1 MRKRFL
7 SIIIVIA
14 VGAGLTLPAAS
25 GAEPPPEDAKPVRE
39 LLVPFDDL
47 NVLLEG
53 PTRRVL
59 ISREQYEALLEQAKT
74 TPDEPAPRKAAI
86 IAASYEA
93 HLGDERAQITG
104 SLTIDVLEEGLHT
117 IGLDLSRVGLRRA
130 TLDGDEGAPIGRA
143 DDGRLMLFVSGVG
156 LHNLSL
162 EIVAP
167 LATDSARQELN
178 ILLPTPP
185 ATRFLIVAPG
195 DVDVQ
200 SAAGGAA
207 VVSRVVEETPEALPV
222 TRIELL
228 LARNAPLSLLM
239 TLNSR
244 LQRTERLVL
253 ARSVVVGEV
262 TGAYEKLH
270 ATISLAV
277 LHRAVDEFSF
287 EIPEGF
293 EITEIASDQL
303 DTWTVRQSEGRNL
316 LDVHLRKQTTG
327 TVVLSISALRA
338 SPRLDDWQLPQLRP
352 LDVIGETAVVGL
364 LVAEHLKAES
374 VNAEGLIPI
383 DTAVLARALP
393 AGVFAADP
401 GAPTVRPVVAYYAP
415 QAGEGGLDLAASFS
429 RTDAELRVT
438 SNLLLILEESG
449 QQVRG
454 GWAILPVEED
464 CFNFDSSVP
473 EGWHVSEVTDSNGR
487 AVQFERFGPQQAGEG
502 AARIRVRLPSPI
514 KAGDQRSIYFHATA
528 EPTGWLDEWTTVEAL
543 FPVFAVLNA
552 TTDTGAIAID
562 ARDDLDVRPVT
573 LEQLTPLD
581 ENEKVEFGLGELAA
595 DLAYRYD
602 EQPYVADLQVHRIA
616 PRITARTFSFFRIE
630 PETRTAHYEILYD
643 VRQARTRRLSLL
655 LPDTTPEALSITGMD
670 GVALKG
676 FDHAAD
682 PDNPG
687 MRRWT
692 VTLADA
698 RRGPIRL
705 AVDFEQRL
713 NQSAGEELALPMIV
727 AADVA
732 YQSGLVSVE
741 GDSELDVKIT
751 GDLRQV
757 DVGELAEAQY
767 QPGRRL
773 LGVFEFVGDGPELKI
788 SASRDPTRDLPPAIV
803 QKAHLLTVI
812 SAGGESQTAARFEIR
827 TKALFMEIELP
838 AGAELWTIT
847 LDGEPTKPQ
856 RSGSRLLL
864 DLPPSPSG
872 RGQQAR
878 ELAVVYQS
886 PISQAGF
893 FGDVEM
899 VAPAL
904 RYQTSPDA
912 PSQPVAMADLQWD
925 LYVPDGYRAVD
936 TGGSV
941 VTNQIEVPTPAAVN
955 LARWIYEW
963 SGGTPGPLGGLML
976 GSLAK
981 ARDQARMSPE
991 DAAMGAQ
998 SMPPPAEGREGIEAY
1013 AGIVGDRE
1021 TGRHPP
1027 APRAEE
1033 NDIDEARRAQ
1043 PPPPPP
1049 ASKPGKTPIQLGAEL
1064 LGLRSLSI
1072 DLDPSGQLITLHS
1085 LGIDPIAEVKLA
1097 NQRRLDFLGWTIA
1110 MAIVLFGLARAG
1122 RGAPWKVSYIIW
1134 TAIIA
1139 TFLAVLFGRS
1149 SVTHV
1154 ANAAFYAAAAL
1165 IPLYILAA
1173 LLRWIWNK
1181 AAVAGFAPIAV
1192 PARAGITSL
1201 LLIATLMCTSGTY
1214 AADDNDDDDD
1224 DGPPVAV
1231 PEDVIIVP
1239 YDSESGTGVADAEQL
1254 LIPYDRFIELWNL
1267 AHPDEKLLEEKPPAP
1282 YALAGGAYAA
1292 VLPAETT
1299 GQSSAGDL
1307 LLTGHLEFDVY
1318 VEESVQVPLPLMS
1331 GILAKADLDGA
1342 PAKLSVAGPAL
1353 HSQAKQQSMRPPAQS
1368 LLLLHVTGKGRHQ
1381 LDLTVR
1387 MPLTAQGGWRIAQG
1401 VLPCAPATSLIL
1413 TVPQPATDVRLGNV
1427 VDRKIYQT
1435 SRPDEQIRTA
1445 LGAGG
1450 AIRIDWRPKVGRG
1463 HTDPDLK
1470 VESTAVLDVQE
1481 DGLRLVW
1488 GLGLQFPRSQRES
1501 FSLRIPKGYLVEK
1514 VTGVNVRGWR
1524 VSGDDNQNTRTLD
1537 VTLLKAARDHELIV
1551 LHLRLPSA
1559 AGGLLDEF
1567 EAPIIEVDG
1576 ASLHNGTVTIRRS
1589 PTLLLRTAE
1598 VRGASRADVSQHL
1611 NQLMEEVR
1619 EKTPLGIRHYET
1631 YRFATTPFVLRFA
1644 AAPVQAKVAAEL
1656 QTILRIAQRQRS
1668 LESRVILNVQDRPI
1682 HRLELLVPGDLKI
1695 EEIDAPGSS
1704 EWSVQEET
1712 EDAAA
1717 RSALTILYQEGRSG
1731 RTQIILRGILGETGP
1746 VESVAIPALAVSNI
1760 DRQEGDI
1767 VVQADPALSVTAQ
1780 NLRGCENALLGT
1792 VLSWLR
1798 AEQRALA
1805 QLAIHHRTA
1814 DYGGTIKLDIRH
1826 PEVTCDA
1833 ITNVRIGDQAIEDTI
1848 LLDFTIRRAGVR
1860 SVFFLLPDYLGDA
1873 RISVPL
1879 LRSKT
1884 IEPVADRPGWV
1895 RVRLDLQDAVMGRL
1909 RVLIEGDRL
1918 LTAESHPVPIPIIE
1932 TGVTAHQYAALESA
1946 GRDEVVVETAVG
1958 LQPLNRRAREWQAV
1972 AEILQGGPT
1981 EIYIARGGEEE
1992 PSLIFGL
1999 SRREA
2004 VRTAGARIGLAETLM
2019 VLDAQGAYRA
2029 AQSYR
2034 VDNNTEQFLEIEL
2047 PEGAELWTAYVAGE
2061 PVKPVQVSGPAT
2073 ARNLRLPLV
2082 KTAPGDLD
2090 YEVMIKYGGAL
2101 DEPGSFGSVSFPLI
2115 RTVNINVELSRA
2127 RLFLPDTHSW
2137 FGFGGT
2143 MRPVTE
2149 EGEYEAGY
2157 VAYQTREV
2165 ERLAKTLTDS
2175 NEYARARGAWS
2186 FENLK
2191 SEIAE
2196 QREQREQLRGY
2207 AAGEELQRQQ
2217 VVQAQ
2222 ALQSA
2227 EQQLQRL
2234 RQEPEAAMYF
2244 DNRARLGELYEG
2256 QMNTRS
2262 SNVVQDLAGNFPVA
2276 EPVDLKER
2284 VADQEAKFD
2293 EAWLAANA
2301 LQTEDRARDLSARVQ
2316 MAPEQMRKGGRASDA
2331 MAGRPV
2337 APEVAQ
2343 RGVVDK
2349 LEAADAPASQPAQ
2362 VESGSRGRR
2371 THATGRQ
2378 AGSGMGGGMA
2388 GSRPSAGIEVQ
2399 IEQAE
2404 GESLG
2409 QAAGPFGGGGAV
2421 AMGRTLGLVSLDIE
2435 LPQRG
2440 VEYRFTTPR
2449 GAVEITARAAS
2460 TNMLQILRRLAMCV
2474 LGAIMILILYRLIR
2488 GREAALISNSA
2499 TSICLIV
2506 IGVAS
2511 LLVGIMPLAGV
2522 VILVIGIVIRTQQHL
2537 KARRARRLAATEA
2550 AA

>member
-1 MRKRFL
+1 MRKLFL
-7 SIIIVIA
+7 SIIIAIA
-14 VGAGLTLPAAS
+14 VCAGLTLPAARA
-25 GAEPPPEDAKPVRE
+25 AEPPPEDARPVRE

-74 TPDEPAPRKAAI
+74 TPGEPAPRKTAI

-93 HLGDERAQITG
+93 QLGDERAQITG
-104 SLTIDVLEEGLHT
+104 SLTIDVLEEGLHA

-156 LHNLSL
+156 LHQLSL
-162 EIVAP
+162 EMVAP

-178 ILLPTPP
+178 IQVPTPP

-207 VVSRVVEETPEALPV
+207 VVSRVVGETPEAQPV

-287 EIPEGF
+287 EIPDGF
-293 EITEIASDQL
+293 EITEIASEHL
-303 DTWTVRQSEGRNL
+303 DTWTVQQRDGRNL

-327 TVVLSISALRA
+327 MVVLSISALRA
-338 SPRLDDWQLPQLRP
+338 TPRLDDWQLPELRP
-352 LDVIGETAVVGL
+352 LDVAGETAVVGL

-383 DTAVLARALP
+383 DTSVLARALP

-415 QAGEGGLDLAASFS
+415 QAGKGGFDLAASFS

-438 SNLLLILEESG
+438 SNLLLTLEESG

-454 GWAILPVEED
+454 GWAILPVEEN
-464 CFNFDSSVP
+464 CFSFDFSVP
-473 EGWHVSEVTDSNGR
+473 EGWHVVEVTDADGG
-487 AVQFERFGPQQAGEG
+487 AVQFERFSARQASEG
-502 AARIRVRLPSPI
+502 AARIRVRLAKPI
-514 KAGDQRSIYFHATA
+514 KAGDQRSIYFRATA
-528 EPTGWLDEWTTVEAL
+528 EPAGWLDEWTTAEAI

-562 ARDDLDVRPVT
+562 AKDDLDVRPVT

-581 ENEKVEFGLGELAA
+581 EHEKAEFGLGEVAA

-602 EQPYVADLQVHRIA
+602 EQPYRADLQVQRVT

-630 PETRTAHYEILYD
+630 PEMRTAHYELLYD
-643 VRQARTRRLSLL
+643 VEQARTRRLSLL

-676 FDHAAD
+676 FDHA
-682 PDNPG
+682 PDSKQTG

-698 RRGPIRL
+698 RRGAIRL

-713 NQSAGEELALPMIV
+713 DQSAGEELALPLIV
-727 AADVA
+727 AGDVA
-732 YQSGLVSVE
+732 YQSGLIAIE
-741 GDSELDVKIT
+741 GDSELDIKIT
-751 GDLRQV
+751 GGLRQV
-757 DVGELAEAQY
+757 DVGELAEARY

-773 LGVFEFVGDGPELKI
+773 LGVFEFVGDGPEMKI
-788 SASRDPTRDLPPAIV
+788 SASRDPTHDLPPAIV

-827 TKALFMEIELP
+827 ARALFMEIELP

-864 DLPPSPSG
+864 DLPPAPPG
-872 RGQQAR
+872 RGQVAR
-878 ELAVVYQS
+878 ELAVVYES
-886 PISQAGF
+886 PIPQAGL

-912 PSQPVAMADLQWD
+912 PSQPVAMADVQWD

-936 TGGSV
+936 TGGTV
-941 VTNQIEVPTPAAVN
+941 ITNEIEVPTPAAVN
-955 LARWIYEW
+955 LARWIYEV
-963 SGGTPGPLGGLML
+963 SGGTPGPLAGLML

-981 ARDQARMSPE
+981 ARNQARMPDY
-991 DAAMGAQ
+991 DASVGAEGR
-998 SMPPPAEGREGIEAY
+998 PPPAEGREGIEDYGLLY
-1013 AGIVGDRE
+1013 AE
-1021 TGRHPP
+1021 S
-1027 APRAEE
+1027 
-1033 NDIDEARRAQ
+1033 EARRS
-1043 PPPPPP
+1043 PPRPRAGEDAIAEARQIEPPQSPP
-1049 ASKPGKTPIQLGAEL
+1049 ASTPGKKPVQLGAEL

-1072 DLDPSGQLITLHS
+1072 HLEPSGQLITLHS
-1085 LGIDPIAEVKLA
+1085 LGINPVAEVKLA
-1097 NQRRLDFLGWTIA
+1097 NQRRLDFLGWTVA

-1122 RGAPWKVSYIIW
+1122 GSARWNTGYIIW
-1134 TAIIA
+1134 IAIIA
-1139 TFLAVLFGRS
+1139 TFLAVIFGRS

-1154 ANAAFYAAAAL
+1154 VNAAFYASAAL

-1173 LLRWIWNK
+1173 LLRWIWNRC
-1181 AAVAGFAPIAV
+1181 AAAGYAPIAV
-1192 PARAGITSL
+1192 TARAGITSL
-1201 LLIATLMCTSGTY
+1201 LLIATLTCTSGVY
-1214 AADDNDDDDD
+1214 GADDNDDD

-1239 YDSESGTGVADAEQL
+1239 YDGDSGTGVANAEQL

-1299 GQSSAGDL
+1299 AQSGAGDL

-1318 VEESVQVPLPLMS
+1318 VEGNVQVPLPLVS

-1342 PAKLSVAGPAL
+1342 PAKLSVAGPAMD
-1353 HSQAKQQSMRPPAQS
+1353 HQAQQRNVQRPAQS
-1368 LLLLHVTGKGRHQ
+1368 LLLLHAQGKRRHQ

-1401 VLPCAPATSLIL
+1401 MLPCAPATSLAL
-1413 TVPQPATDVRLGNV
+1413 TVPQPQTDVRLGGV
-1427 VDRKIYQT
+1427 VDRGVFET
-1435 SRPDEQIRTA
+1435 SQPNERISTA

-1450 AIRIDWRPKVGRG
+1450 AIRIEWRPKVGRG
-1463 HTDPDLK
+1463 RTDPDLK
-1470 VESTAVLDVQE
+1470 VETTAVLDVQE

-1501 FSLRIPKGYLVEK
+1501 FSLRIPQGYFVEN
-1514 VTGVNVRGWR
+1514 VSGVNVRGWR
-1524 VSGDDNQNTRTLD
+1524 VSGDDDQSPRALD
-1537 VTLLKAARDHELIV
+1537 ITLLKAARDHETIV
-1551 LHLRLPSA
+1551 LHLRRP
-1559 AGGLLDEF
+1559 AGAEDGGVSEGF

-1576 ASLHNGTVTIRRS
+1576 ASLHNGSVTIRRS
-1589 PTLLLRTAE
+1589 PTLLLRTVE
-1598 VRGASRADVSQHL
+1598 VRGASRADVPRHID
-1611 NQLMEEVR
+1611 QLMAEAR

-1631 YRFATTPFVLRFA
+1631 YRFATTPFMLRFA

-1656 QTILRIAQRQRS
+1656 QTILRIAQRRRS
-1668 LESRVILNVQDRPI
+1668 LESRIILNVQDRPI
-1682 HRLELLVPGDLKI
+1682 HRLELLIPHDLKV
-1695 EEIDAPGSS
+1695 EAVDAPGSS

-1712 EDAAA
+1712 EDSAA
-1717 RSALTILYQEGRSG
+1717 RRALTILYQEGRSG

-1746 VESVAIPALAVSNI
+1746 ADSVPIPALAVSNI
-1760 DRQEGDI
+1760 DRQEGNI

-1780 NLRGCENALLGT
+1780 NLRGCENVLLGT

-1798 AEQRALA
+1798 AEQRELA
-1805 QLAIHHRTA
+1805 QIAIHHRTA
-1814 DYGGTIKLDIRH
+1814 DYGGTIKLDIRQ
-1826 PEVTCDA
+1826 PEVACEA
-1833 ITNVRIGDQAIEDTI
+1833 ITNAHIGDQAIEDTI
-1848 LLDFTIRRAGVR
+1848 LLDFNIRRAGVR
-1860 SVFFLLPDYLGDA
+1860 SVSFLLPDYLSDA
-1873 RISVPL
+1873 RISVPM
-1879 LRSKT
+1879 LRSRT
-1884 IEPVADRPGWV
+1884 IEPADDRPGWV

-1909 RVLIEGDRL
+1909 RVLIESDRL
-1918 LTAESHPVPIPIIE
+1918 LTAASHPVPIPIIE
-1932 TGVTAHQYAALESA
+1932 MGVTDRRYVALESA
-1946 GRDEVVVETAVG
+1946 GRDEVVVETATG

-1981 EIYIARGGEEE
+1981 EIYIARDDEEE

-2004 VRTAGARIGLAETLM
+2004 VRTAGARIGLAETLL

-2061 PVKPVQVSGPAT
+2061 PVKPVQVSGPAK
-2073 ARNLRLPLV
+2073 ARNLHLPLV

-2090 YEVMIKYGGAL
+2090 YEVVIKYGGAL
-2101 DEPGSFGSVSFPLI
+2101 DKPGSIGSVSFPLI

-2137 FGFGGT
+2137 FDFGGT
-2143 MRPVTE
+2143 MRPITE
-2149 EGEYEAGY
+2149 VGEYEAGY

-2165 ERLAKTLTDS
+2165 ERLAKTLSDS

-2196 QREQREQLRGY
+2196 QREQLRGY
-2207 AAGEELQRQQ
+2207 DAGEELQRQQ
-2217 VVQAQ
+2217 IAQ
-2222 ALQSA
+2222 EQVLQSA
-2227 EQQLQRL
+2227 ERQLQQLR
-2234 RQEPEAAMYF
+2234 REPESAMHF
-2244 DNRARLGELYEG
+2244 DNRARLGDLYDE
-2256 QMNTRS
+2256 QSHSRS
-2262 SNVVQDLAGNFPVA
+2262 SNVVQDLTTNFYAAA
-2276 EPVDLKER
+2276 EPSDGKER
-2284 VADQEAKFD
+2284 VADQEAQFED
-2293 EAWLAANA
+2293 EWLAANA
-2301 LQTEDRARDLSARVQ
+2301 LQTEDKARDYSARVR
-2316 MAPEQMRKGGRASDA
+2316 MAPEQLRKGGRADDA
-2331 MAGRPV
+2331 MGRPV

-2343 RGVVDK
+2343 RGLVDK
-2349 LEAADAPASQPAQ
+2349 LEPADAPASQPAQ

-2371 THATGRQ
+2371 TPARERQ
-2378 AGSGMGGGMA
+2378 AGIGGGGGMA
-2388 GSRPSAGIEVQ
+2388 GSRPSAGVEVQ

-2409 QAAGPFGGGGAV
+2409 QAGMGFGGGGT

-2474 LGAIMILILYRLIR
+2474 LAAIVILILYRLIQ
-2488 GREAALISNSA
+2488 GRESALFSSRA

-2506 IGVAS
+2506 IGMAS
-2511 LLVGIMPLAGV
+2511 LLIGVMPLAGLL
-2522 VILVIGIVIRTQQHL
+2522 ILVIGIVMRVQQNL
-2537 KARRARRLAATEA
+2537 KARRARQLAATEA